1 MGRIPT
7 RIEPQETWPR
17 LKAQRLMTLKYWKPP
32 SKRTY
37 EDGLLLRYWQR
48 VGGIIFTEVLVGRG
62 GLQQW
67 PEGAKPRR
75 IDGVRIVSSAS
86 ESMPPDIVTFDK
98 RGYAHK
104 LKQIV
109 TGAKVE
115 VVEVKR
121 SLDRVVLGQV
131 IIGADLFEME
141 YAPTEVNQV
150 VVCEVGDPVLEA
162 VCRKR
167 GIEAWKV

>member
-1 MGRIPT
+1 
-7 RIEPQETWPR
+7 
-17 LKAQRLMTLKYWKPP
+17 MTLQNWKPP

-86 ESMPPDIVTFDK
+86 ESMPPDIV
-98 RGYAHK
+98 
-104 LKQIV
+104 I
-109 TGAKVE
+109 
-115 VVEVKR
+115 
-121 SLDRVVLGQV
+121 
-131 IIGADLFEME
+131 
-141 YAPTEVNQV
+141 
-150 VVCEVGDPVLEA
+150 
-162 VCRKR
+162 
-167 GIEAWKV
+167 

>member
-1 MGRIPT
+1 MAL
-7 RIEPQETWPR
+7 EN
-17 LKAQRLMTLKYWKPP
+17 WKPR

-37 EDGLLLRYWQR
+37 EDGLLLEYWER
-48 VGGIIFTEVLVGRG
+48 VGGVVFTEVLVGRG
-62 GLQQW
+62 GLRQW

-75 IDGVRIVSSAS
+75 IDGVRLVSSAL
-86 ESMPPDIVTFDK
+86 ESTPPDIVTFDK
-98 RGYAHK
+98 RKNAYEFK
-104 LKQIV
+104 EIV
-109 TGAKVE
+109 TGAKIE

-131 IIGADLFEME
+131 IIGADLLEME
-141 YAPTEVNQV
+141 YAPCKVDQV

-167 GIEAWKV
+167 DIRVWTPRKR